1 MSLLRRIE
9 LYLKQSGTAPARF
22 GRDAV
27 GDPNLM
33 RDLRNGRELRVQ
45 TAERLI
51 LFLEIREARDAAPRP
66 TSE

>member
-33 RDLRNGRELRVQ
+33 RDLRNGRELRAR
-45 TAERLI
+45 TAERLTA
-51 LFLEIREARDAAPRP
+51 FLATWEARDAAPRS